1 MILSDVSVKRP
12 VFAAVL
18 SIMLVAFGV
27 LSFSNLP
34 LREMPS
40 VDVPIVSINTTY
52 RGASAEIVEDK
63 ITKTIEKAVAGI
75 EGVDYMSATSRQ
87 DSSSVMLFFKLDR
100 NIDLAFNDVQA
111 SVERIR
117 NALPKEAD
125 QPRLS
130 KMDPDAFA
138 IMWFSLSSDT
148 MDKMA
153 LSDFANKSI
162 IDRLA
167 TVDGVGEVQGGNESL
182 YSMRIWLDRVAL
194 AARGL
199 TVNDVT
205 NALQSEN
212 TELPA
217 GTLESEAREFP
228 IRIIRSF
235 ANVDDFKRLVVGR
248 GDDGHLIRLA
258 EVARVELGPDNEKIF
273 FQGNGGPQLGIGIV
287 KQSTANALD
296 VARGV
301 RAEIEKI
308 KRDSLPEGIEIDD
321 SFDTTV
327 FVERAISEVQKTLLI
342 ATGLVVLVIYV
353 FLGSLRAA
361 LVPAVV
367 VPVCLIATFGILD
380 FSGATL
386 NLMTLLALVLCI
398 GLVVD
403 DSIVVLENI
412 QRRVDQGEPPLLA
425 AYRGARQV
433 AFAVIATTVVIVAVF
448 APLIFT
454 QGFIGRVFGELGITV
469 AGAVIL
475 SSFVALSLSPMMCSK
490 LLSRKRS
497 EAERANAFMR
507 FFDKLRDS
515 YIVLLKKILPYPWLG
530 VPLLVVIFA
539 FIGFLGTQVGS
550 ESQPAE
556 DRGIINVN
564 ITAPEGT
571 GFDYMVGQA
580 KQLEQMILPYVDNG
594 EAQRVTIRVPGGWG
608 ASRKFNSARGML
620 VLEDWDDRERTG
632 HEISAEL
639 QRMVGQLPGV
649 FGFAGM
655 QQGGMNAWGPPMQFV
670 IRGGSYDAIIPVA
683 NLMVEEA
690 RKNPG
695 LTRVD
700 MGYKPTK
707 PQMQL
712 EIDRTRAAALGVSA
726 QAIGQ
731 TLETALGSRRVTTFE
746 LEGKGDEYDV
756 IVQARDVDRETT
768 TDLTNINVRPDRGGD
783 LIPLSNLV
791 KVTES
796 ADTAQRKR
804 WNRQQSIT
812 VTAFLN
818 ENYSMGEA
826 VEFFETT
833 FNEKIT
839 TPANFDFNGEAR
851 MFKEQGGDLIFV
863 FLLALLVVFLV
874 LAAQFESFIH
884 PLIIMFTVP
893 VAIAGALLGLF
904 LVGSTLNIFSAIGI
918 IILIG
923 IAAKNGILIVEFA
936 NQLRDQGRE
945 FMDALVEA
953 SATRFR
959 PIIMT
964 GVSTAA
970 GSMPLVMTTGPGSA
984 SRLTIGIVIVL
995 GVLVSTV
1002 MTLFIVPLF
1011 YNLMARRTGSP
1022 QTIAR
1027 KLSEYEGARPNAPLG
1042 GPAE

>member
-12 VFAAVL
+12 VLAAVM
-18 SIMLVAFGV
+18 SILLVAFGV

-40 VDVPIVSINTTY
+40 VDVPIVSISTTY

-63 ITKTIEKAVAGI
+63 ITKLIEEQVAGI
-75 EGVDYMSATSRQ
+75 EGVDYTSSTSRQ
-87 DSSSVMLFFKLDR
+87 DSSSVMIFFNLDR
-100 NIDLAFNDVQA
+100 NIDLAFNDVQVA
-111 SVERIR
+111 VERVR
-117 NALPKEAD
+117 NALPREAD

-138 IMWFSLSSDT
+138 IMWFSLSSNT

-153 LSDFANKSI
+153 LSDFAKKSI
-162 IDRLA
+162 LDRLA

-194 AARGL
+194 TARGL

-205 NALQSEN
+205 SALQSEN

-217 GTLESEAREFP
+217 GTLESDTRDFP

-235 ANVDDFKRLVVGR
+235 ANADDFKRLVVGR

-258 EVARVELGPDNEKIF
+258 EVAKVEVGPNNEKIF

-308 KRDSLPEGIEIDD
+308 KSESLPEGIEIED

-327 FVERAISEVQKTLLI
+327 FVERAIAEVQKTLLI
-342 ATGLVVLVIYV
+342 ATLLVVLVIYL

-412 QRRVDQGEPPLLA
+412 QRRVDKGEPPLLA

-497 EAERANAFMR
+497 EADRQNAFMR
-507 FFDKLRDS
+507 FFDRLRDS
-515 YIVLLKKILPYPWLG
+515 YVTLLKKILPYPWLG
-530 VPLLVVIFA
+530 VPLLVVIFGV
-539 FIGFLGTQVGS
+539 IGVLGTKVGS

-571 GFDYMVGQA
+571 GFDYMVKQA
-580 KQLEQMILPYVDNG
+580 KKLEEMILPYVESG
-594 EAQRVTIRVPGGWG
+594 EAMRVTVRVPGGWG
-608 ASRKFNSARGML
+608 QSRTFNSGRGMV

-632 HEISAEL
+632 HEIAEEL
-639 QRMVGQLPGV
+639 QRKVGELPGV

-655 QQGGMNAWGPPMQFV
+655 QQGGMGAWGPPMQFV
-670 IRGGSYDAIIPVA
+670 IRGGSYEDIIPVA
-683 NLMVEEA
+683 ELMVAEA

-700 MGYKPTK
+700 MDYKPTK

-726 QAIGQ
+726 QTIGQ

-746 LEGKGDEYDV
+746 LEGMGDEYDV
-756 IVQARDVDRETT
+756 IVQARDEDRQTT

-791 KVTES
+791 KITEK

-818 ENYSMGEA
+818 PTYSMGEA
-826 VEFFETT
+826 VAFFEQT
-833 FNEKIT
+833 FDEKVT

-851 MFKEQGGDLIFV
+851 MFKEQGGDLVFV

-904 LVGSTLNIFSAIGI
+904 LVGSTLNIFSAIGM

-936 NQLRDQGRE
+936 NQLRDQGLE

-970 GSMPLVMTTGPGSA
+970 GSLPLVMTTGPGSA

-1027 KLSEYEGARPNAPLG
+1027 RLTEFEGAGQGAPLG